1 MMSKIRHF
9 GYLGILLTALTLGSC
24 AGTDIPEEV
33 TTPQWP
39 EGYDPEVTLAL
50 KVSIDNISGVAG
62 TRSLTRADED
72 YSYETPNGEMGL
84 YEKINTLRVII
95 VRPDKSV
102 EYNRMIALSD
112 DEAVDRF
119 DKLEFKVSTS
129 QGDTKTNGSS
139 LALTRTET
147 KRIYLIANEKSIPSQ
162 EIRDYLTSLEPKGK
176 LTDETASGWI
186 ISGTWPTG
194 VDAQYALP
202 MLDNSGETKGFVPM
216 TEFFDVDVKTD
227 LVNPGPNLYQEAH
240 LFVTR
245 NYVKFR
251 FTAHSNTESFKIN
264 KILFENVMQK
274 EYLFPNT
281 TVYSPAKESTLYTG
295 NPTDG
300 RQIISFRTPST
311 SADENLVRPFVFKPS
326 NFEFTRGSLTPSE
339 YNPPLYFCE
348 TNNTEADLDGKPI
361 YKIGVTLQYRDS
373 DGGWSR
379 PVTFDPVTLP
389 NLPNSLPRN
398 TIVKVDMKIN
408 ERHSLTCTVTLEPYI
423 FINLEP
429 EFGDPQEYV
438 YPRPQ

>member
-9 GYLGILLTALTLGSC
+9 GYLGILITALTLGSC

-62 TRSLTRADED
+62 TRSLTRADDD
-72 YSYETPNGEMGL
+72 YSYENPTGDLSL

-95 VRPDKSV
+95 VRPDSTV
-102 EYNRMIALSD
+102 EYNRMDSLTKG
-112 DEAVDRF
+112 EAVDRF

-129 QGDTKTNGSS
+129 QGDTTTNGSS
-139 LALTRTET
+139 PALTRTET
-147 KRIYLIANEKSIPSQ
+147 KRIYLIANEKSIPSAD
-162 EIRDYLTSLEPKGK
+162 IRKALKDLKPKSR
-176 LTDETASGWI
+176 LSEDTVSRWI
-186 ISGTWPTG
+186 ISGDWGQGTE
-194 VDAQYALP
+194 YASP
-202 MLDNSGETKGFVPM
+202 MLDNSGETKSFVPM

-251 FTAHSNTESFKIN
+251 FTAHSDTESFRITG
-264 KILFENVMQK
+264 IRFENLMQK

-281 TVYSPAKESTLYTG
+281 TVYSPSKESTLYTG

-429 EFGDPQEYV
+429 EFGDPQDYV